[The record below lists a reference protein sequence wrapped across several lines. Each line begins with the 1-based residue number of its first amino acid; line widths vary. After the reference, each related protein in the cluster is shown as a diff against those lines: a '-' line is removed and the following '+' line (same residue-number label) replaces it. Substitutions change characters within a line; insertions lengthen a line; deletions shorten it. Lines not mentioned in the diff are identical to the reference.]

1 MGYFNSTMTAEAY
14 YLSQANRPKRAGAA
28 SPYRGVSRSTSPTLP
43 WRAALGY
50 RGRRYYLG
58 TYATEREAAL
68 AYNRA
73 ALRIIGAHAVING
86 IEHD

>member
-1 MGYFNSTMTAEAY
+1 MGYIHSTMSAEAY
-14 YLSQANRPKRAGAA
+14 YLTQANRPKRAGAA
-28 SPYRGVSRSTSPTLP
+28 SPYRGVSRSSNPKLP

-58 TYATEREAAL
+58 TYATELEAAE

-73 ALRIIGAHAVING
+73 ALRIIGEHAVINE
-86 IEHD
+86 ITE